1 MKISKKI
8 IAFIIILCMMI
19 PVISLLPHQKAAAA
33 NTGSASSPVSTETYS
48 ELGFNTM
55 SANEYPT
62 NEKLNRKYEEYLLAN
77 RNNIEI

>member
-19 PVISLLPHQKAAAA
+19 PVISLLPHQKATAA
-33 NTGSASSPVSTETYS
+33 NTAGSSSPISAETYS

-55 SANEYPT
+55 SENEYPT
-62 NEKLNRKYEEYLLAN
+62 NEKLKRKYSVS
-77 RNNIEI
+77 